1 MLQPIAIT
9 SHNNVQT
16 PPQPRLVHAAHE
28 FEAQMMKEML
38 KPLTTSDGLTGSDD
52 DSGSTGALGEYAGEA
67 LGRALSEAGGFGIAT
82 RILGQVSHS
91 GNQPTV
97 VPVTTNLHVDTGMRP
112 PK

>member
-1 MLQPIAIT
+1 MLQSIAVT
-9 SHNNVQT
+9 SHNNMQT
-16 PPQPRLVHAAHE
+16 APPPRLVRAAHE
-28 FEAQMMKEML
+28 FEAQMMKELL
-38 KPLTTSDGLTGSDD
+38 KPLTTGDGLTGSDEG
-52 DSGSTGALGEYAGEA
+52 SGSTGALGEYAGEA

-97 VPVTTNLHVDTGMRP
+97 APVTANLHVDTAIRP

>member
-9 SHNNVQT
+9 SHDNMQT
-16 PPQPRLVHAAHE
+16 APQPRLVRAAHE

-38 KPLTTSDGLTGSDD
+38 KPLTTGDGLTGSDD

-67 LGRALSEAGGFGIAT
+67 LGRALSEGGGFGIAT